1 MATIHQRITNCL
13 WFDSEAEEAANFY
26 TSIFPNSSIGTIS
39 RYGKEG
45 FEQHQQPEGKVMLV
59 MFTLDGQEFMG
70 LNGGPLFPFTEAISL
85 VVNCKDQAEIDYYW
99 DRLTKGGQEVQCG
112 WLKDKF
118 GVSWQVNPIQMRD
131 MMAKGTPEQL
141 ERVTAAYMKMKKFD
155 LKTLEEAY
163 RGSVSIGVDQ

>member
-1 MATIHQRITNCL
+1 MATIKQRITNCL
-13 WFDSEAEEAANFY
+13 WFDSEAEEAALFY

-45 FEQHQQPEGKVMLV
+45 FEFHQQPEGKVMV
-59 MFTLDGQEFMG
+59 IMFTLDGQEFMG

-85 VVNCKDQAEIDYYW
+85 MVNCTGQEEIDYYW
-99 DRLTKGGQEVQCG
+99 DRLAAGGQEVQCG

-118 GVSWQVNPIQMRD
+118 GVSWQVTPTEMAE
-131 MMAKGTPEQL
+131 MMSKGTPEQM

-155 LKTLEEAY
+155 LKTLEAAY
-163 RGSVSIGVDQ
+163 NDK